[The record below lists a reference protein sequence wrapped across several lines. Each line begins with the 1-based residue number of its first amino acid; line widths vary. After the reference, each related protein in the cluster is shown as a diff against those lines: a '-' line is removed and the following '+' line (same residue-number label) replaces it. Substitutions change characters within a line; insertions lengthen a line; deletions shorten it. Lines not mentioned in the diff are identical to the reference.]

1 MDVERWDM
9 ALSAR
14 GLAPKTRRKNLAA
27 LRGFFR
33 YLVRHGFVKANPAA
47 EHNQPKVDYHL
58 PAVVPA
64 STIARMIL
72 SCELSTEKGARDA
85 SLLSLLFAT
94 GLRPDDV
101 ASLERTDFIV
111 EQDRMFIHVSSGK
124 GRKERRL
131 PLHRQAVGYW
141 RIWDAMRTDTL
152 MAAFVSFRAYGA
164 GAFNSSLTSRS
175 IGRIFNHY
183 SGKVGKVLSP
193 KVARSTCASYLAA
206 AGVGPWELAD
216 WLGHSSPKQA
226 EAYRRAFG
234 YHFDLASTDANP
246 LTVALERGA

>member
-1 MDVERWDM
+1 MS
-9 ALSAR
+9 LSAK
-14 GLAPKTRRKNLAA
+14 GLSPMTRRKNLAA

-33 YLVRHGFVKANPAA
+33 YLVRHGFIRSNPAA

-58 PAVVPA
+58 PEVVSA
-64 STIARMIL
+64 STIARMIM
-72 SCELSTEKGARDA
+72 SCDLSTLKGARDA
-85 SLLSLLFAT
+85 ALISLLFAT

-101 ASLERTDFIV
+101 ASLKRTDFIF
-111 EQDRMFIHVSSGK
+111 EGDRVFVHVSSGK

-141 RIWDAMRTDTL
+141 RIWEAMRQDNL
-152 MAAFVSFRAYGA
+152 LAAFVSFRAYVA
-164 GAFNSSLTSRS
+164 GAYSTSLSRVS
-175 IGRIFNHY
+175 IWRIFRHY
-183 SGKVGKVLSP
+183 SSKVGEPLSP

-206 AGVGPWELAD
+206 AGVSPWDLAD

-234 YHFDLASTDANP
+234 YHYNMAATTANP
-246 LTVALERGA
+246 LTVALEKGT